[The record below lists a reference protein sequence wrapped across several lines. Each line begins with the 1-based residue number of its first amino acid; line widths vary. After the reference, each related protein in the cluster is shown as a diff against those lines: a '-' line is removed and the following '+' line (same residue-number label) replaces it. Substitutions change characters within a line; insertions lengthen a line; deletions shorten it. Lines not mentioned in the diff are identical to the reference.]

1 MAEIDGIHRLNP
13 DLSSSSSR
21 RGFRRSSKNLNVTFC
36 NAKRRFAHAVEIC
49 HDVALGYGG
58 ILAETD

>member
-21 RGFRRSSKNLNVTFC
+21 GGFRRSNKNMNDTFC
-36 NAKRRFAHAVEIC
+36 NAKRRFC
-49 HDVALGYGG
+49 
-58 ILAETD
+58 TCC